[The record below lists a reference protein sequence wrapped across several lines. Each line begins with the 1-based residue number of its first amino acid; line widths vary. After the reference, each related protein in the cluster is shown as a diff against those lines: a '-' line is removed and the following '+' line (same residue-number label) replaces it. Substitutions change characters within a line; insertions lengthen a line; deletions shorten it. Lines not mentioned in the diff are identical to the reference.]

1 MGRGVWD
8 LWQNQSFKRSC
19 SIYINKNK
27 KPFNFTTNLTFADQ
41 PSAVGGFVISDT
53 ELELCRLNVC
63 SDHGANDV
71 GPFYTVHGQKDQPG
85 QRNLQMF
92 LSVAEPE
99 NDASKF
105 KLVQLLWGL
114 KQIHITLKGMVS
126 I

>member
-114 KQIHITLKGMVS
+114 KQVCS
-126 I
+126 